1 VHFCGAAGIGYGA
14 QDFTHRAGNNPMR
27 RLKVENEFRPGRFI
41 SINRHKHSD
50 FFMKKITKKT
60 L

>member
-1 VHFCGAAGIGYGA
+1 
-14 QDFTHRAGNNPMR
+14 MW

-50 FFMKKITKKT
+50 FFMKKITKKA